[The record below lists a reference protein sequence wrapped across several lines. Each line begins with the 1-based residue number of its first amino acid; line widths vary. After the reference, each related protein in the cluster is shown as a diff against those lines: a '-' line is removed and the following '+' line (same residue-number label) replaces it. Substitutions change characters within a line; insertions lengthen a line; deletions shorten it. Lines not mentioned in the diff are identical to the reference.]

1 LALTILAQEG
11 YMSMMKRVLAIF
23 ALACAVSPLVAQ
35 KAHVDFDH
43 ACDFS
48 HYQTY
53 RWAAPPNADP
63 LNQLMQ
69 LRVIGFVEEA
79 LAARRLRR
87 VETGGDLLVNF
98 QMDVHQEKVFTTFAD
113 TTGFGWDSGWGSTIA
128 TTTAQTIT
136 LGTLTVD
143 VVDSHRNRLVFQGVS
158 TSPISSKPAHNT
170 KRLAKAVNEI
180 FEKYPPR

>member
-1 LALTILAQEG
+1 
-11 YMSMMKRVLAIF
+11 MMKGLFVFF
-23 ALACAVSPLVAQ
+23 ALACAILPVAAQ

-53 RWAAPPNADP
+53 RWASPPDADA

-69 LRVIGFVEEA
+69 QRLVGFVEEA
-79 LAARRLRR
+79 LAAKRLRR

-98 QMDVHQEKVFTTFAD
+98 QVNTRQEKIFTTFSD
-113 TTGFGWDSGWGSTIA
+113 GFGWDGGWGSGFA

-143 VVDSHRNRLVFQGVS
+143 VVDSHKNRLVFEGVS
-158 TSPISSKPAHNT
+158 TAPISSKPAHNT

>member
-1 LALTILAQEG
+1 MNRLA
-11 YMSMMKRVLAIF
+11 VF
-23 ALACAVSPLVAQ
+23 AFACAISPVAAQ

-53 RWAAPPNADP
+53 RLDTRHNVNV

-69 LRVIGFVEEA
+69 ERVIGFVEEA
-79 LAARRLRR
+79 LTAKRLRR

-98 QMDVHQEKVFTTFAD
+98 DMNVRQEEVFTTFGD
-113 TTGFGWDSGWGSTIA
+113 TMGFGWYSGWGGGVST
-128 TTTAQTIT
+128 TIT
-136 LGTLTVD
+136 QVIQLGTLTVGM
-143 VVDSHRNRLVFQGVS
+143 VDSHTNQLVFEGVS
-158 TSPISSKPAHNT
+158 TAPISSKPAHNT

>member
-1 LALTILAQEG
+1 
-11 YMSMMKRVLAIF
+11 MSMRKRLFAIAVLVCAI
-23 ALACAVSPLVAQ
+23 SPLAAQ
-35 KAHVDFDH
+35 KARVDFDH
-43 ACDFS
+43 TGDFS

-53 RWAAPPNADP
+53 RWAASPNIDP

-98 QMDVHQEKVFTTFAD
+98 RMDVRQEEMFTTFVN
-113 TTGFGWDSGWGSTIA
+113 GFGWDAGWGSAIS
-128 TTTAQTIT
+128 TTTPQVIT

-143 VVDSHRNRLVFQGVS
+143 VVDSHKNRLVFQGVS
-158 TSPISSKPAHNT
+158 TSPISSKPARNT
-170 KRLAKAVNEI
+170 RRLAKAVNEI

>member
-1 LALTILAQEG
+1 
-11 YMSMMKRVLAIF
+11 MKRLLVILVLLCAI
-23 ALACAVSPLVAQ
+23 SPVAAQ

-48 HYQTY
+48 HYRTY
-53 RWAAPPNADP
+53 RWVPSSNVDS

-79 LAARRLRR
+79 LAARQLKR

-98 QMDVHQEKVFTTFAD
+98 QMDTRQEKVFTTISD
-113 TTGFGWDSGWGSTIA
+113 GFGWDWGWGGGIA
-128 TTTAQTIT
+128 TTTAQEYTM
-136 LGTLTVD
+136 GTLTVD
-143 VVDSHRNRLVFQGVS
+143 VVDSHRNRLVFEGVS
-158 TSPISSKPAHNT
+158 TTPISSKPAHTT

>member
-1 LALTILAQEG
+1 
-11 YMSMMKRVLAIF
+11 MSMMKRLLAIL
-23 ALACAVSPLVAQ
+23 AVVACAISPVAAQ

-43 ACDFS
+43 AGDFS
-48 HYQTY
+48 RYQTY
-53 RWAAPPNADP
+53 RWAAPPNANP

-98 QMDVHQEKVFTTFAD
+98 QMDVRQENVYTTFAD
-113 TTGFGWDSGWGSTIA
+113 TTGFGWGWGWGSTIA
-128 TTTAQTIT
+128 TTTTQTIT

-158 TSPISSKPAHNT
+158 TAPISSKPAHNT

>member
-1 LALTILAQEG
+1 MNRI
-11 YMSMMKRVLAIF
+11 VVF
-23 ALACAVSPLVAQ
+23 ALACAISPVAAE
-35 KAHVDFDH
+35 KVHVDFDH

-48 HYQTY
+48 HYKTY
-53 RWAAPPNADP
+53 RWVGPPNASA

-69 LRVIGFVEEA
+69 ERVIGFVEEA
-79 LAARRLRR
+79 MATKRLRR

-98 QMDVHQEKVFTTFAD
+98 HMNVRQEEIFTTFGD
-113 TTGFGWDSGWGSTIA
+113 TMGFGWYSGWGGGVS
-128 TTTAQTIT
+128 TTTTQVIQ

-143 VVDSHRNRLVFQGVS
+143 VVDSHRNQLVFQGVS
-158 TSPISSKPAHNT
+158 TEPISSKPAHNT

>member
-1 LALTILAQEG
+1 
-11 YMSMMKRVLAIF
+11 MSMMKRLLAI
-23 ALACAVSPLVAQ
+23 LAVASAISPVAAQ
-35 KAHVDFDH
+35 KARVDFDH
-43 ACDFS
+43 AGDFS

-53 RWAAPPNADP
+53 RWAAPPNADV

-79 LAARRLRR
+79 LAARHLKR

-98 QMDVHQEKVFTTFAD
+98 QMDVRQENVYTTFAD
-113 TTGFGWDSGWGSTIA
+113 TTGFGWGWGWGSTMA
-128 TTTAQTIT
+128 TTTTQVIT

-143 VVDSHRNRLVFQGVS
+143 LVDSHRNRLVFQGVS
-158 TSPISSKPAHNT
+158 TAPISSKPAHNT
-170 KRLAKAVNEI
+170 KRLAKAVNQI

>member
-1 LALTILAQEG
+1 
-11 YMSMMKRVLAIF
+11 MKRLFVFF
-23 ALACAVSPLVAQ
+23 ALVYAISTVAAQ

-48 HYQTY
+48 RYQTY
-53 RWAAPPNADP
+53 RWAAPPDADV

-69 LRVIGFVEEA
+69 QRVVGFVEEA
-79 LAARRLRR
+79 LAAKRLRR

-98 QMDVHQEKVFTTFAD
+98 QMNTRQEQIFTTFSD
-113 TTGFGWDSGWGSTIA
+113 GFGWDLGWGGSGIA

-143 VVDSHRNRLVFQGVS
+143 VVDSHKNRLVFEGVS
-158 TSPISSKPAHNT
+158 TAPISSKPAHNT

>member
-1 LALTILAQEG
+1 MNRLA
-11 YMSMMKRVLAIF
+11 VF
-23 ALACAVSPLVAQ
+23 AFACAISPVAAQ

-48 HYQTY
+48 HYKTY
-53 RWAAPPNADP
+53 RWAGPPNASA

-69 LRVIGFVEEA
+69 ERVIGFVEEA
-79 LAARRLRR
+79 MAAKRLRR

-98 QMDVHQEKVFTTFAD
+98 HMNVRQEEVFTTFGD
-113 TTGFGWDSGWGSTIA
+113 PMGFGWYSGWGGGVSTTIA
-128 TTTAQTIT
+128 QVIQ

-143 VVDSHRNRLVFQGVS
+143 IVDSHKNQLVFEGVS
-158 TSPISSKPAHNT
+158 TAPISSKPAHNT

>member
-1 LALTILAQEG
+1 MPIL
-11 YMSMMKRVLAIF
+11 KRVLAIF
-23 ALACAVSPLVAQ
+23 GLACAISPMPAQ

-48 HYQTY
+48 RYQTY
-53 RWAAPPNADP
+53 RWAAPPNADS

-69 LRVIGFVEEA
+69 LRVVSFVEEA

-98 QMDVHQEKVFTTFAD
+98 QMDVHEEKVFTTIAD
-113 TTGFGWDSGWGSTIA
+113 SNGWGWGWGSTFA

-143 VVDSHRNRLVFQGVS
+143 VVDSHRNRLVFEGVS
-158 TSPISSKPAHNT
+158 TTPVSSKPAHNT

>member
-1 LALTILAQEG
+1 
-11 YMSMMKRVLAIF
+11 MMKRLSVFF
-23 ALACAVSPLVAQ
+23 ALVYAILPVAAQ
-35 KAHVDFDH
+35 KARVDFDH

-53 RWAAPPNADP
+53 RWAAPPDADVF
-63 LNQLMQ
+63 NQLMQ
-69 LRVIGFVEEA
+69 QRVVGFVEEA
-79 LAARRLRR
+79 LAAKRLRR

-98 QMDVHQEKVFTTFAD
+98 QVNTREEKIFTTFSD
-113 TTGFGWDSGWGSTIA
+113 GFGWDWGWGGGIA

-143 VVDSHRNRLVFQGVS
+143 VVDSHKNRLVFQGVS
-158 TSPISSKPAHNT
+158 TAPISSKPAHNT
-170 KRLAKAVNEI
+170 KRMAKAVNEI

>member
-1 LALTILAQEG
+1 MPGKEG
-11 YMSMMKRVLAIF
+11 YMSTMKRVLAIF
-23 ALACAVSPLVAQ
+23 ALACAVSPMVAQ
-35 KAHVDFDH
+35 KARVDFDH
-43 ACDFS
+43 AADFS

-53 RWAAPPNADP
+53 RWAAPPAADS

-87 VETGGDLLVNF
+87 VETGGDLLINF
-98 QMDVHQEKVFTTFAD
+98 QMDVRQEEVLTTFAD
-113 TTGFGWDSGWGSTIA
+113 PGFGWGWGGEIA
-128 TTTAQTIT
+128 TTTAQVIN

-158 TSPISSKPAHNT
+158 TAPISSKPAHNT
-170 KRLAKAVNEI
+170 RRLAKAVNEI
-180 FEKYPPR
+180 FEKYTPK

>member
-1 LALTILAQEG
+1 MVIVALS
-11 YMSMMKRVLAIF
+11 YAI
-23 ALACAVSPLVAQ
+23 SPAAAQ

-53 RWAAPPNADP
+53 RWAAPADVDH

-79 LAARRLRR
+79 LAAKRLKR

-98 QMDVHQEKVFTTFAD
+98 QMNAREEQVFTTFSD
-113 TTGFGWDSGWGSTIA
+113 GFGWDLGWGSSIA
-128 TTTAQTIT
+128 TTTAQVIT
-136 LGTLTVD
+136 LGTLTVSLI
-143 VVDSHRNRLVFQGVS
+143 DSHRNKLVFEGVS
-158 TSPISSKPAHNT
+158 TAPVSAKPQHNI
-170 KRLAKAVNEI
+170 KRLAKGVNEI

>member
-1 LALTILAQEG
+1 
-11 YMSMMKRVLAIF
+11 MSMMKRLLAI
-23 ALACAVSPLVAQ
+23 LAVACVISPVAAQ
-35 KAHVDFDH
+35 KARVDFDH
-43 ACDFS
+43 ASDFS

-53 RWAAPPNADP
+53 RWAAPPNADV

-69 LRVIGFVEEA
+69 LRVVGFVEEA
-79 LAARRLRR
+79 LAAKRLKR

-98 QMDVHQEKVFTTFAD
+98 QMDTRQERVYTTFAD
-113 TTGFGWDSGWGSTIA
+113 TTGFGWGWGWGTTMA
-128 TTTAQTIT
+128 TTTAQVIT

-143 VVDSHRNRLVFQGVS
+143 LVDSHRNRLVFQGVS

>member
-1 LALTILAQEG
+1 
-11 YMSMMKRVLAIF
+11 MMKRLLAI
-23 ALACAVSPLVAQ
+23 LAVASAISPVAAQ
-35 KAHVDFDH
+35 KARVDFDH
-43 ACDFS
+43 AGDFS

-53 RWAAPPNADP
+53 RWAAPPNADV

-79 LAARRLRR
+79 LAARHLKR

-98 QMDVHQEKVFTTFAD
+98 QMDVRQENVYTTFAD
-113 TTGFGWDSGWGSTIA
+113 TTGFGWGWGWGSTMA
-128 TTTAQTIT
+128 TTTTQVIT

-143 VVDSHRNRLVFQGVS
+143 LVDSHRNRLVFQGVS
-158 TSPISSKPAHNT
+158 TAPISSKPAHNT
-170 KRLAKAVNEI
+170 KRLAKAVNQI